1 MMAGGSWSRVE
12 SAVHASGGLRVGVGG
27 CESTVLPEEEVA
39 GESGHV
45 SGATVGW
52 SVPESSE
59 ANDGCWNMPMSSGVG
74 VGDSSEIVVSR
85 FECFWGGYS
94 DRAWELNN
102 SSSES

>member
-1 MMAGGSWSRVE
+1 MAGGSWSRVE
-12 SAVHASGGLRVGVGG
+12 SAFHAFGGLGWGVGG

-45 SGATVGW
+45 SRATVVGW
-52 SVPESSE
+52 SVSESSE

-74 VGDSSEIVVSR
+74 VGDSSEIVVSH
-85 FECFWGGYS
+85 FECWGGYS